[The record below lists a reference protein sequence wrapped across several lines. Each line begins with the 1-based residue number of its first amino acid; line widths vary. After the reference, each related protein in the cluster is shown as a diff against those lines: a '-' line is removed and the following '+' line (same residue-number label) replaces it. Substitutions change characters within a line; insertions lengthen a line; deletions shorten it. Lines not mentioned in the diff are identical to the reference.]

1 MSYVGLMLTCVSL
14 TVMQGGGPGIG
25 ASVVLNGIRVT
36 LLDAKRLSFEEYR
49 EARKP
54 ESAPW
59 GGGGFYFTFLVENRP
74 GAPLPPALGE
84 VRVLIGPKLYNAVTN
99 ANSQKPF
106 APLIIIRGASDFF
119 ATPYGIALRTRAPAP
134 RPSTT
139 VVVLEVFIPGA
150 PVSAGTSGVVD
161 LEQGETYRL
170 DGGRLR
176 QLRPAEIAKTW
187 TSFRFPFPPLD

>member
-1 MSYVGLMLTCVSL
+1 MSYLALMLTCAFL
-14 TVMQGGGPGIG
+14 TVLQVESGIG
-25 ASVVLNGIRVT
+25 TSVVLNDIRVT

-59 GGGGFYFTFLVENRP
+59 EGGGFRFAFVVENRP

-84 VRVLIGPKLYNAVTN
+84 VRVLIGSKLYNAVTN

-106 APLIIIRGASDFF
+106 APLIVIRGASDFF
-119 ATPYGIALRTRAPAP
+119 ATAYGTALRARAPAP
-134 RPSTT
+134 RPATT

-150 PVSAGTSGVVD
+150 SIPAGTTGVVE
-161 LEQGETYRL
+161 LEQGETYRP
-170 DGGRLR
+170 DGQGGLRL
-176 QLRPAEIAKTW
+176 LRPEEIGKTW
-187 TSFRFPFPPLD
+187 TSFRFLFPPLD